1 MLSMNCPNFSN
12 ESVRNDFNEIITLL
26 GGTQM
31 SIDEF
36 RSPELRNS
44 RLADD
49 FNAMERAYELWDQYN
64 GDMAKIKDNLSQTYI
79 DNIEPT
85 TKIGTTADSLSV
97 FDMLIQKMQKVLPS
111 IQVNWVSKSEVP
123 AEYQNQP
130 AYRIGIDIYFIE
142 ENITLDSPMH
152 EFGHLWIDIIELSD
166 QNLYNEIMTGIDEMI
181 ANNNPIA
188 IAVKNNGQNLAET
201 ALRKEIFSKMMGFT
215 SIGKIRNYAKQNNI
229 QISDTILNRTATFI
243 KNVMRKVSNL
253 ISSVFF
259 NNVNVQ
265 MTDTVDNVI
274 EKLIDDVIYGT
285 NKISSKEGVDFVFEQ
300 NPELANAVYEALGFL
315 YTPLTNEDKI
325 KIDNKVKEELAV
337 FNRLLTLTKKNNFN
351 EAYDVLADRII
362 EAEKDVNR
370 REEYIELLKF
380 QEHINTY
387 YGYLINDIND
397 KTATDTK
404 ITDVINEI
412 KKQSEKDKTRRK
424 RNQITPQQKQQAQ
437 QLYSQYLDTVFPDSK
452 VKDIVYHGSPNK
464 IETFDKARQYVS
476 NTGFFTSNNIEHA
489 KTFSLA
495 LPGNSPTIHSLIIN
509 TSNPKQEIFTPALG
523 LVENKPQA
531 INRIKTEGYD
541 AAIFDTKDFGFKIME
556 YVLFEPEQIHI
567 LGSKQDIEGFKKFVK
582 KERTQYQRLNE
593 PLVNYHFKAVDALMK
608 NIVKIRQWEANKSVD
623 ENTLYKKIAELGI
636 PKEQL
641 SLIRE
646 SEGNTVEEKIATFA
660 AKYSYTVEIGTSK
673 VEPVTKEIMENE
685 KDTYF
690 DSKFYSNLTVPGG
703 INYKEN
709 RIITPAI
716 VPSIK
721 GHPQFAQ
728 DNDIGW
734 FRSDEQYITEQIE
747 YADGTFNEGTYDTKT
762 RRILEVQSDLFQK
775 GRDKSD
781 LTKDTNVPYD
791 LFEELYIESQTQG
804 WTKEQFEKEKV
815 KLIEE
820 YGLKDKV
827 KSENQ
832 FLQLLNKDGNWVSFF
847 IKSIVQDSARKG
859 YEKVLFPAGETA
871 AKIEGH
877 TTIAREIER
886 NAENIKEQ
894 QQWVT
899 KFETEDRFKIPG
911 PKGTYFGYI
920 VGKGQG
926 QPFLTYA
933 EALEYTKSGLVELE
947 QYESSLKTEGMAKL
961 KPIEGFYEVRVKN
974 TLEKIYG
981 KQNVNRITDEY
992 GNDWFE
998 IVITE
1003 EMRTEPI
1010 QLQVSESI
1018 PTEATLELAT
1028 LEAIADKLSERTGVP
1043 YRITELADA
1052 AKELGVEE
1060 KNVPIAYFT
1069 GQEVVFVN
1077 SNKLQNDTP
1086 FHEFAHPF
1094 VDVICKRNTPLFGN
1108 LKKKLA
1114 GSPAGQEIIEEVK
1127 RKYPE
1132 LVVNGE
1138 LIENGWKEAITT
1150 ALGRM
1155 AATDSLDVAPEN
1167 RGLWG
1172 VIQTLIKAIQN
1183 FINRYML
1190 GEGINPI
1197 SLSANT
1203 SFRELADIL
1212 SISEQSIILNKKELN
1227 TRIQKQVAGAA
1238 PGFRTNEM
1246 AKTLVPSDINEELEI
1261 IKNRKETN
1269 FNFQPASNISDIKH
1283 LILGS
1288 EESVFENITDEE
1300 FAKNLFTSCVSISSL
1315 SGKNQFVY
1323 GPIIRELN
1331 GTTPDE
1337 VIAEIKKDI
1346 IPEVKE
1352 FDSNFTKKFAK
1363 YVIDVSTKNIDPET
1377 AGKDLYPKSNINAG
1391 YFRKLY
1397 DGLNLYDGVV
1407 GAYTFDELSN
1417 SNNATLKA
1425 ISTELVSGNYI
1436 AIVHKI
1442 DGSDVEVTLVDILP
1456 SKSNNVIDK
1465 YRNKKNV
1472 FKNFIKSD
1480 AKASSMGVTLKH
1492 SSVTARQITNGFVA
1506 KSMSI
1511 NAKKNGVTV
1520 KFRGFGTLG
1529 RAGSKHAYIQVADI
1543 NELAENMNVL
1553 KEVPEFLA
1561 KLNPDTQEIVKSDE
1575 DIAVMQ
1581 SSLEKLV
1588 RFLESKK
1595 YTTTGRQIQSEN
1607 DIKTL
1612 KTGTPSDKKYIIT
1625 KLLSK
1630 MSIDDKNTQ
1639 EYKLLSMA
1647 LAEYHLSQYKNSN
1660 RLDDMSFLSSHFMN
1674 PHNFQSDLL
1683 QIFNKEYYIAKG
1695 IVVDASVK
1703 WQKSVNPLVQAII
1716 KKRTDYAIRSR
1727 IQDMG
1732 SKIFEHLYK
1741 KVKGVDENGN
1751 EIDIIIPGEI
1761 HWAKNNGTKEHP
1773 SWQFFDQNTKDL
1785 YNQGVLDDN
1794 DLLYTEMVLDQV
1806 EDLFTLLEYEAH
1818 KYDKVRDA
1826 TDGRYVD
1833 YSMEDARRY
1842 TKATLTRG
1850 FVPVM
1855 DKTANEMLATGNP
1868 GESIKRLYDNVT
1880 NPNVIFEDLIERGRE
1895 MDEVKNVFSS
1905 QLDKDTRLA
1914 NYGIAIKNGQYVV
1927 TNKDLY
1933 NKMGTNVDRIMAVF
1947 TLAENRSAEYSER
1960 LVPLRNSINAIFSVY
1975 NDMGKDQRFNKEALE
1990 YLSNMLL
1997 DQKTVNTKEGK
2008 GKFAKIVD
2016 SSGVLLTFA
2025 HIFMKFTLFF
2035 KSVVWNNTRDIIIST
2050 SNAVAQ
2056 NGNYNTLDWLKAQ
2069 KEVALHAN
2077 HVYTLARD
2085 MQIIDRSEWDMVS
2098 NPLLVKSDRN
2108 ILQTW
2113 FGFVPNYLSDSHAR
2127 IVTMVAQM
2135 MRDGTWKAHKFD
2147 DETGEW
2153 SYDETLD
2160 KRMYDENGQITPEGK
2175 VLKEAIKA
2183 DLVDQGLMKKDDN
2196 ELTRGYDYQDAAR
2209 LKYLSDKYVIGSYD
2223 QNSKSLAAQFSW
2235 MRMIMKFRIFS
2246 SDRLQNAGLFMEG
2259 RSSIAEGK
2267 RVVYKDKDGN
2277 LVSKREMAEIEG
2289 AWQSWRKVARLL
2301 ISLRNKENTKK
2312 VLAEMNPSTK
2322 ANIARSLIQI
2332 VMFYAIQG
2340 AILGFGDDD
2349 DDKKDKRRR
2358 AYLQRQWGWL
2368 YSDIMTTNIVYDF
2381 YRNPMPVLDNII
2393 SFVNASEELVTTGRV
2408 NKELMNFVPGT
2419 AIWKDYKY
2427 IESIFAGEEEYYENK
2442 KIEAKK
2448 KRQRAKQ

>member
-285 NKISSKEGVDFVFEQ
+285 NKISS
-300 NPELANAVYEALGFL
+300 
-315 YTPLTNEDKI
+315 
-325 KIDNKVKEELAV
+325 
-337 FNRLLTLTKKNNFN
+337 
-351 EAYDVLADRII
+351 
-362 EAEKDVNR
+362 
-370 REEYIELLKF
+370 
-380 QEHINTY
+380 
-387 YGYLINDIND
+387 
-397 KTATDTK
+397 
-404 ITDVINEI
+404 
-412 KKQSEKDKTRRK
+412 
-424 RNQITPQQKQQAQ
+424 
-437 QLYSQYLDTVFPDSK
+437 
-452 VKDIVYHGSPNK
+452 
-464 IETFDKARQYVS
+464 
-476 NTGFFTSNNIEHA
+476 
-489 KTFSLA
+489 
-495 LPGNSPTIHSLIIN
+495 
-509 TSNPKQEIFTPALG
+509 
-523 LVENKPQA
+523 
-531 INRIKTEGYD
+531 
-541 AAIFDTKDFGFKIME
+541 
-556 YVLFEPEQIHI
+556 
-567 LGSKQDIEGFKKFVK
+567 
-582 KERTQYQRLNE
+582 
-593 PLVNYHFKAVDALMK
+593 
-608 NIVKIRQWEANKSVD
+608 
-623 ENTLYKKIAELGI
+623 
-636 PKEQL
+636 
-641 SLIRE
+641 
-646 SEGNTVEEKIATFA
+646 
-660 AKYSYTVEIGTSK
+660 
-673 VEPVTKEIMENE
+673 
-685 KDTYF
+685 
-690 DSKFYSNLTVPGG
+690 
-703 INYKEN
+703 
-709 RIITPAI
+709 
-716 VPSIK
+716 
-721 GHPQFAQ
+721 
-728 DNDIGW
+728 
-734 FRSDEQYITEQIE
+734 
-747 YADGTFNEGTYDTKT
+747 
-762 RRILEVQSDLFQK
+762 
-775 GRDKSD
+775 
-781 LTKDTNVPYD
+781 
-791 LFEELYIESQTQG
+791 
-804 WTKEQFEKEKV
+804 
-815 KLIEE
+815 
-820 YGLKDKV
+820 
-827 KSENQ
+827 
-832 FLQLLNKDGNWVSFF
+832 
-847 IKSIVQDSARKG
+847 
-859 YEKVLFPAGETA
+859 
-871 AKIEGH
+871 
-877 TTIAREIER
+877 
-886 NAENIKEQ
+886 
-894 QQWVT
+894 
-899 KFETEDRFKIPG
+899 
-911 PKGTYFGYI
+911 
-920 VGKGQG
+920 
-926 QPFLTYA
+926 
-933 EALEYTKSGLVELE
+933 
-947 QYESSLKTEGMAKL
+947 
-961 KPIEGFYEVRVKN
+961 
-974 TLEKIYG
+974 
-981 KQNVNRITDEY
+981 
-992 GNDWFE
+992 
-998 IVITE
+998 
-1003 EMRTEPI
+1003 
-1010 QLQVSESI
+1010 
-1018 PTEATLELAT
+1018 
-1028 LEAIADKLSERTGVP
+1028 
-1043 YRITELADA
+1043 
-1052 AKELGVEE
+1052 
-1060 KNVPIAYFT
+1060 
-1069 GQEVVFVN
+1069 
-1077 SNKLQNDTP
+1077 
-1086 FHEFAHPF
+1086 
-1094 VDVICKRNTPLFGN
+1094 
-1108 LKKKLA
+1108 
-1114 GSPAGQEIIEEVK
+1114 
-1127 RKYPE
+1127 
-1132 LVVNGE
+1132 
-1138 LIENGWKEAITT
+1138 
-1150 ALGRM
+1150 
-1155 AATDSLDVAPEN
+1155 
-1167 RGLWG
+1167 
-1172 VIQTLIKAIQN
+1172 
-1183 FINRYML
+1183 
-1190 GEGINPI
+1190 
-1197 SLSANT
+1197 
-1203 SFRELADIL
+1203 
-1212 SISEQSIILNKKELN
+1212 
-1227 TRIQKQVAGAA
+1227 
-1238 PGFRTNEM
+1238 
-1246 AKTLVPSDINEELEI
+1246 SDINEELEI

-1575 DIAVMQ
+1575 DIAIMQ

-1647 LAEYHLSQYKNSN
+1647 LSEYHLSQYKNSN

-1703 WQKSVNPLVQAII
+1703 WQKSVNPLVQEII

-1990 YLSNMLL
+1990 YLNNMLL
-1997 DQKTVNTKEGK
+1997 EQKTVNTKEGK

-2056 NGNYNTLDWLKAQ
+2056 NGNYSTLDWLKAQ

-2267 RVVYKDKDGN
+2267 RVIYKDKDGN